1 MALFPLVTSVVTK
14 ARLIFLK
21 IKFDLFL
28 RLIEVFFLWR
38 FGKIYKLINKFE
50 YLLDLKD
57 FEQGLFS
64 FTKLLF
70 IIVYLIHFCGCCW
83 SYGAYT
89 LMETWDCEVIIV

>member
-1 MALFPLVTSVVTK
+1 MNERSTFIK
-14 ARLIFLK
+14 N
-21 IKFDLFL
+21 IKFLYF
-28 RLIEVFFLWR
+28 RLVELFFLFR
-38 FGKIYKLINKFE
+38 FGKIFKLINKFE

-83 SYGAYT
+83 SYGGYM
-89 LMETWDCEVIIV
+89 LMEN